1 MQLGTHIIID
11 AVYKGNLDDIAI
23 IQACFDGLC
32 DLYGMTVLN
41 RYHHLFDPQGLTCV
55 YTLSESH
62 LSIHTWPEH
71 QRFCADLFTCSK
83 DVNVDEIVETLSKG
97 LGVTQSRVR
106 VLSREVLSPGSS
118 PMQQKNLRS
127 VA

>member
-11 AVYKGNLDDIAI
+11 AVYKGKLDIAVVE
-23 IQACFDGLC
+23 ACFDGLC

-41 RYHHLFDPQGLTCV
+41 RYHHLFDPHGLTCV

-83 DVNVDEIVETLSKG
+83 DVNVDKIVATLTKG

-106 VLSREVLSPGSS
+106 VLSREVLGSS
-118 PMQQKNLRS
+118 LMQQKSLRS